1 LKVGVEFR
9 WRRVSRG
16 GPIGVCYN
24 AIDMAA
30 RAAPN
35 IGSLQ
40 DYVVSD
46 PDRLGGEPVFVGTR
60 VPVRSLFVYLRKGL
74 PLEQFLDDFEGVG
87 RSQAEAVLS
96 LAESDILEHIRG
108 K

>member
-1 LKVGVEFR
+1 MTTRITEA
-9 WRRVSRG
+9 
-16 GPIGVCYN
+16 GPL
-24 AIDMAA
+24 
-30 RAAPN
+30 
-35 IGSLQ
+35 S

-87 RSQAEAVLS
+87 RDQAEAVLF
-96 LAESDILEHIRG
+96 LAQTGILDNIRR